1 MKTSLF
7 LEGQGMADSFE
18 EKTRNQTLQ
27 LPRFW
32 TPSYYESSV
41 GENSEYV
48 KSRRLDYVFHLWSV

>member
-7 LEGQGMADSFE
+7 LRGQGMADSVFE

-32 TPSYYESSV
+32 TPSSTYES
-41 GENSEYV
+41 
-48 KSRRLDYVFHLWSV
+48 FW